1 MVMDG
6 QSYVKEVSRMLVNI
20 LSVGVLLSG
29 VSYLFAL
36 RAKKPVWRYILKPGT
51 MLWIIGLALVGLP
64 DSGSIGWLILIGLLF
79 SIAGDIFLMLPS
91 DRFIQGLSSFFVAH
105 VLYVIAFSQL
115 PFTLDINAWIYAA
128 ILLVI
133 ASAYYALLFSP
144 VREQGG
150 IKLQIAVGLYI
161 LIISWMVWQA
171 LLTGQELLIAGAL
184 LFYLSDAILAWNRFK
199 KKLAWGD
206 YGVMIT
212 YYSAQYLLALS
223 LSFQ

>member
-1 MVMDG
+1 
-6 QSYVKEVSRMLVNI
+6 MLVNI
-20 LSVGVLLSG
+20 LSIGILLSG

-36 RAKKPVWRYILKPGT
+36 SARNPIWRYILKPGT
-51 MLWIIGLALVGLP
+51 MVLIIGLAITGLP
-64 DSGSIGWLILIGLLF
+64 DSGTVGWLILIGLLF

-91 DRFIQGLSSFFVAH
+91 DRFIQGLSSFFIAH
-105 VLYVIAFSQL
+105 VLYVLAFGQL
-115 PFTLDINAWIYAA
+115 SFTLGVSSWIYAT
-128 ILLVI
+128 ILLVV
-133 ASAYYALLFSP
+133 AVTYYALLFSP

-150 IKLQIAVGLYI
+150 MKLLIAVGLYI

-199 KKLAWGD
+199 KKLVWGD